1 LSICRGRSLWFHALA
16 MNRAPISCL
25 LLSLLLSSTAL
36 AQKEVPTLDNPQG
49 INHEVQLLGWSKD
62 ERRYALRI
70 YDLPIAYEAAATE
83 APCKGYVNHLG
94 KPFHGGLSF
103 TLYEGTKRLSAWR
116 IQDSDHCT
124 APEKAR
130 ERLAKAKEELAK
142 EGIDL
147 SATGAVLL
155 PPAKGPAPSVQ
166 KKGKKEIFTTVTE
179 LVVPHGPWARQVL
192 EVRSSVEVEPF
203 KTEDDPEAEFMRSSI
218 ADFTVSLREG
228 QSTVKLG
235 EFRTKKI
242 EWNSGDG
249 ASFTP
254 RFDQLFLSPSG
265 RRLVA
270 LAAFLTQDMRLVLD
284 PRVIVAVADISGK
297 LPAPPLDSAAR

>member
-1 LSICRGRSLWFHALA
+1 

-36 AQKEVPTLDNPQG
+36 AQSEVPALDNPQG
-49 INHEVQLLGWSKD
+49 INHEVSVLGWSKD

-83 APCKGYVNHLG
+83 EPCKGYVNHLG
-94 KPFHGGLSF
+94 KPFYGGLSF
-103 TLYEGTKRLSAWR
+103 TLYEGTKRISAWR
-116 IQDSDHCT
+116 IQDTGSCT
-124 APEKAR
+124 PPAKAR

-142 EGIDL
+142 EGIDV
-147 SATGAVLL
+147 SAMGAVLL

-166 KKGKKEIFTTVTE
+166 KQGKKEISTTVTE
-179 LVVPHGPWARQVL
+179 LVVPHGPRAKQVL
-192 EVRSSVEVEPF
+192 EVRCNVEVEPL
-203 KTEDDPEAEFMRSSI
+203 KTKDDPEAEFTRSSI
-218 ADFTVSLREG
+218 AEFTVSLRDG
-228 QSTVKLG
+228 QTPVKLG

-254 RFDQLFLSPSG
+254 RFDRIFLSPSG
-265 RRLVA
+265 QRLVA

-284 PRVIVAVADISGK
+284 PRVIVAVAEISGK
-297 LPAPPLDSAAR
+297 PPASPQDSAAR